1 MMVSK
6 LIGAHRVTLRP
17 GTERDWWIVTA
28 PGRVIEMRGKRE
40 AERAYRRECERVAR
54 ESAGREGKP

>member
-1 MMVSK
+1 MVK
-6 LIGAHRVTLRP
+6 TIGAHRVTLGP
-17 GTERDWWIVTA
+17 GTMQNWWVITA
-28 PGRVIEMRGKRE
+28 PGRVIETRGKRE